1 MAENESL
8 FQGTSRWR
16 RMSMDTLHAADDVR
30 RDGRAKSAPY
40 VSGKYNRAG
49 SLTTE
54 GIPLST
60 PAPLYKYLN
69 RGPSASPTLTKNW
82 PELKNRPRKP
92 LRNRP
97 NDCLYIDDIEGCRP
111 DPKNMK
117 LGNKARG
124 TSPLVPEYKLP
135 SFVEPSPYEPKF
147 LKDSMNVNDID
158 GSRPSSRI
166 SSRVTFFLCQCRV
179 FLMVQ
184 ERDHM
189 TVTDIEGST
198 AGWKPTH
205 RRNFGKYTRD
215 LCLQV
220 HDISPPKCRYVRD
233 PCSEVYEPVEGA
245 HPQPRSRP
253 RSPWSPVDSSLRTAD
268 IEGTEADSM
277 LLKSKVKMR
286 KKKSASRN
294 MVTTQQEKAELVAV
308 KLLKTRV
315 LDQMKGKSCKE
326 VVRAFKNKDRQASG
340 KLTIDEVEN
349 VFRALDV
356 GLNSAELRVFSTAF
370 DSSIDGYLNYWQ
382 LIKHL
387 VPVVPSK
394 IKTPGATRVVPMALQ
409 GWSQTVEPQPC
420 FFQKSR
426 DETCATEKAHEIS
439 SQTGRLREAP
449 KAVDKSTVEAETE
462 KEEDKRDA
470 ALPWRR
476 THSMDLSRQRRQSVQ
491 LRGRQTSSPLPI
503 GGAFWPEVK
512 LIGSPVPPKSYLSLF
527 HDHHEPHNISGYYRV
542 LDDSE
547 RRWSTRVG
555 ENLYTGE
562 ANVVCSTSY
571 SEGTQW
577 TRPPSS
583 QRRSSSRCSTPLV
596 DTTRP
601 SMAMSGRT
609 SRPSTALSATRPS
622 TAMSVYFDDDDNVS
636 SRAAHYTDENSGYH
650 QSRGGDVARKLKR
663 PQSAST
669 VLLRGG
675 TPECLRTISN
685 MNSVG
690 LRPYTSHSA
699 VRSRSPSNR
708 LTMPHGVQRQLSQMM
723 DDIAAVKA
731 LV

>member
-1 MAENESL
+1 M
-8 FQGTSRWR
+8 G
-16 RMSMDTLHAADDVR
+16 ADHHHEFHP
-30 RDGRAKSAPY
+30 G
-40 VSGKYNRAG
+40 
-49 SLTTE
+49 
-54 GIPLST
+54 
-60 PAPLYKYLN
+60 
-69 RGPSASPTLTKNW
+69 
-82 PELKNRPRKP
+82 
-92 LRNRP
+92 
-97 NDCLYIDDIEGCRP
+97 
-111 DPKNMK
+111 
-117 LGNKARG
+117 
-124 TSPLVPEYKLP
+124 
-135 SFVEPSPYEPKF
+135 
-147 LKDSMNVNDID
+147 
-158 GSRPSSRI
+158 
-166 SSRVTFFLCQCRV
+166 V

-731 LV
+731 LMTAYELVDEQSFYKKYLGEKSTIESHLLMRIASLERKITVKGLARAREQSMLLKPRRSLCFILNSRDGTYATRSQANQTPSATLQKRRCRETEEEDKKHDRLLVAALTKQAENTVARKTKQGQRLQPSRELHQLEVINPGVATSRTSLSAWAHARALEGE